1 MKKTQTYL
9 FNIKRLIGFG
19 FLFFALMVAL
29 PCLPAQKTIALL
41 KTLETANS
49 PKEQIDLMVK
59 IADGYADR
67 KDFYKALEYRAR
79 AVKLNE
85 LEKIYRYDDSLLTKN
100 LGEKI
105 CNVYALDSLKLVLQN
120 LTSNLQTPAFYN
132 LIASQVTEYYSSEY
146 TIELSE
152 KALQLSRSS
161 KNKLQEAVAHYN
173 IGRILFN
180 LSIHDQADSN
190 LMEALRYFQVLKDTV
205 EIVKTCILLGRN
217 NLWLYRLNRAEQ
229 YLLEALPLAIA
240 IDKTELI
247 LGCLFELRD
256 VHDWRGNYGEVRKLN
271 EKIGGLLKIVTVDR
285 EIWLEDEMWAQGSI
299 NRTKGNYRAA
309 LPFIL
314 EVLRICEEARD
325 TFYITNASYMLGE
338 IYMGLCVYDTSLLH
352 YQKALQLAT
361 LKKNNNYAVETS
373 LTGIYS
379 LLYEIGDKEGAM
391 EYAKK
396 MEGHLASI
404 EREKDDNPFSSNLK
418 WKITFFEKLGQLDSA
433 IYYAEKFVSF
443 AKQSGATSHL
453 IEGLIKTGS
462 FLQKKGS
469 PDHAIAY
476 LRQALEKAT
485 ALGLDSK
492 ACEALLHLSEI
503 AAEKGDFKQAIK
515 NASQG
520 LELAEKLEL
529 TSFLPDIY
537 QSLSQSYSETGDF
550 KMAYQFQ
557 VKLDHLEDSLFGFTQ
572 QQQLSKFESQ
582 FRLKEKDLENQR
594 LQIEK
599 AEKEKI
605 IRQRTSQI
613 MVLSVII
620 LLITLSAYLFSGQ
633 AKLRAENKL
642 RKAIT
647 RDIHD
652 DVGSTLNDLKMTI
665 KEAIEDKAAGGGA
678 VEGKLN
684 RAVQLGNQ
692 AMDSLKNL
700 IWSLDKPQ
708 ATLESFTEEVKSL
721 THETLA
727 AHKIPFQF
735 DIVGFERHL
744 SLAPKV
750 YHNLLMIYKEALQN
764 AVKHGDHK
772 QIATRLVLEGNK
784 FLLSVKNGIASAPR
798 TLPGSGMGLRN
809 MKERAAALGGDFAT
823 VKTEGFFEVCLTI
836 EKLF

>member
-1 MKKTQTYL
+1 
-9 FNIKRLIGFG
+9 
-19 FLFFALMVAL
+19 
-29 PCLPAQKTIALL
+29 
-41 KTLETANS
+41 
-49 PKEQIDLMVK
+49 
-59 IADGYADR
+59 
-67 KDFYKALEYRAR
+67 
-79 AVKLNE
+79 
-85 LEKIYRYDDSLLTKN
+85 LTKN

-105 CNVYALDSLKLVLQN
+105 CNVCALDSLKLVLQN
-120 LTSNLQTPAFYN
+120 LPSNLQTPAFYN
-132 LIASQVTEYYSSEY
+132 LIASQVTEYHSSEY

-152 KALQLSRSS
+152 KALQLSRAS
-161 KNKLQEAVAHYN
+161 KNKLQEGVAHYN
-173 IGRILFN
+173 IGEILFN
-180 LSIHDQADSN
+180 LSIHAPADSN
-190 LMEALRYFQVLKDTV
+190 LMVALGRFQVLKDTV
-205 EIVKTCILLGRN
+205 EIVKTSILLGRN

-256 VHDWRGNYGEVRKLN
+256 VQDWRGNYGEVRKLN
-271 EKIGGLLKIVTVDR
+271 EKIGVLLKIVTVDR

-299 NRTKGNYRAA
+299 NRTMGNYRAA
-309 LPFIL
+309 LPFML

-325 TFYITNASYMLGE
+325 TFYITNASYILGE

-361 LKKNNNYAVETS
+361 LKKNNNYAVEAS
-373 LTGIYS
+373 LAGIYS

-433 IYYAEKFVSF
+433 LYYAEKFVSF

-453 IEGLIKTGS
+453 IGVLIKTGICY
-462 FLQKKGS
+462 QKKGR
-469 PDHAIAY
+469 PDRAIAF
-476 LRQALEKAT
+476 LQQALEKAT

-492 ACEALLHLSEI
+492 ACEALLRLSEI

-515 NASQG
+515 DASQS

-529 TSFLPDIY
+529 NSLLPDIY
-537 QSLSQSYSETGDF
+537 QSLSRSHSGAGDF
-550 KMAYQFQ
+550 KTAYQFQ
-557 VKLDHLEDSLFGFTQ
+557 VKLDHLQDSLFGFTQ
-572 QQQLSKFESQ
+572 QQQLAKFESQ
-582 FRLKEKDLENQR
+582 FRLKEKDLENKR

-599 AEKEKI
+599 AEQEKI
-605 IRQRTSQI
+605 IRKRTSQI
-613 MVLSVII
+613 LVLSGII
-620 LLITLSAYLFSGQ
+620 LLITLSAYLYNVQ

-642 RKAIT
+642 RKDIT

-665 KEAIEDKAAGGGA
+665 KEALEEKSTDQDK
-678 VEGKLN
+678 LI

-700 IWSLDKPQ
+700 IWNMDKK
-708 ATLESFTEEVKSL
+708 EVALHQFVDEVRALSSDIL
-721 THETLA
+721 STHQ
-727 AHKIPFQF
+727 IPFQF
-735 DIVGFERHL
+735 DAMGFDAKHPL
-744 SLAPKV
+744 SQII

-764 AVKHGDHK
+764 AVKHGDHEK
-772 QIATRLVLEGNK
+772 IAIRMALEGNK
-784 FLLSVKNGIASAPR
+784 FLLSVKNGIAP
-798 TLPGSGMGLRN
+798 TPPTEPGSGMGLRN
-809 MKERAAALGGDFAT
+809 MKARTTALGGDFAA
-823 VKTEGFFEVCLTI
+823 VKTEGCFEVCLTI